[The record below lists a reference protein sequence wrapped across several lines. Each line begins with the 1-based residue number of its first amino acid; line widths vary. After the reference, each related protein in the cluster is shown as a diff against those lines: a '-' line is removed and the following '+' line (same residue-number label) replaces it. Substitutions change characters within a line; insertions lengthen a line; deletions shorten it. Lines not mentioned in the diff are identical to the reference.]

1 MKIRPK
7 SKMTQEEFRKGD
19 REDQEGSCETLC
31 KSQVDRFND
40 ILIYEQNCNLL
51 RVAEIVKGAVLSETT
66 TGTCFVTIGVISA
79 RGPFDIGVS
88 DQDLLKKS
96 I

>member
-66 TGTCFVTIGVISA
+66 TGTCFVTIDA
-79 RGPFDIGVS
+79 KLRMTAM
-88 DQDLLKKS
+88 
-96 I
+96 